1 MSVNPFKMIDKL
13 YSDSTMRMYKNKY
26 SFENPPH
33 LYAIAESSYRNLLV
47 NRQNQTIIITGES
60 GAGKTGTR
68 QTDMQLTNYRM
79 LQDHYK
85 LHCCRFR

>member
-1 MSVNPFKMIDKL
+1 
-13 YSDSTMRMYKNKY
+13 MYKNKY

-68 QTDMQLTNYRM
+68 QTDMQLT
-79 LQDHYK
+79 K
-85 LHCCRFR
+85 L